1 MRTNHSYPMNTLA
14 RSGVL
19 LMLSTLLASSSVA
32 QIFLIDAKDAQYI
45 DASAYAPMTNSVL
58 FFSGSAM
65 AAYDLSTSERVSLTW
80 YDLGKIEPINAAISW
95 SDSTMLI
102 FSGSYYRTFDV
113 LTGGVSAERLEW
125 PGLPEEWGGSLDAA
139 VRWSEEEVIFFKD
152 DEYLVYDFVEEAY
165 TERDRFTSWEG
176 FPAGWTMPLETAFNV
191 QGDIYLLNDGEAVLY
206 STTEDRFFLPSPIG
220 IADTGAK

>member
-1 MRTNHSYPMNTLA
+1 MI
-14 RSGVL
+14 
-19 LMLSTLLASSSVA
+19 STLLAHGSVA

-45 DASAYAPMTNSVL
+45 DACAYAPVTNSVL

-65 AAYDLSTSERVSLTW
+65 AAYDLTTSERASLTW
-80 YDLGKIEPINAAISW
+80 YDLGKIESIDAAISW

-113 LTGGVSAERLEW
+113 LTGGVSTERLEW
-125 PGLPEEWGGSLDAA
+125 TGLPEEWGGSLDAA

-152 DEYLVYDFVEEAY
+152 DEYLVYNFAEEAY

-176 FPAGWTMPLETAFNV
+176 FPASWTMPLEAAFNV
-191 QGDIYLLNDGEAVLY
+191 HGDIYFLNDGEAVLY
-206 STTEDRFFLPSPIG
+206 STEEGRFFQPSPIG